1 VYFRDGNIYYRHGN
15 SQAAPAALYFAHL
28 EAFMSAISRRSF
40 TRTFMAGGSAAL
52 FAHPAWGQSPSP
64 ALPAEGAA
72 AGERFWQA
80 VRAQFVMPAD
90 LAVMNAANL
99 CPASAPALRALT
111 RETED
116 VDRNPSPQNRA
127 RLSSAKEATRKALAE
142 FLRVTPEE
150 IVITR
155 NTSES
160 NNLVSNGLDLKA
172 GDEVVIFSDNHPSN
186 NQAWQEKAKRFGFS
200 VAVVEQKNPHPGAE
214 YYLDAFT
221 RAMTPR
227 TRVLAFTHFTNTV
240 GDLFPA
246 REICAAA
253 RSRGVL
259 TMLDGAQTFGLFDVN
274 LREIDPDFYSGSAHK
289 WPCGARECGVLFVNS
304 RVHDRIW
311 PTSYSAYPG
320 AVGISRRLEAFG
332 QRDEATMIAFAEAL
346 AFQTKVGRKAIED
359 RSKSLAQQLLA
370 GLAKIEGF
378 RSFTSPVADRTGA
391 VVTFVPGTLD
401 MRKLVAAL
409 YERDKI
415 AVTTGGGAGRNGLRV
430 SPHFYNTPQEVERL
444 LGALSRYQKSGLLG

>member
-1 VYFRDGNIYYRHGN
+1 
-15 SQAAPAALYFAHL
+15 
-28 EAFMSAISRRSF
+28 MSSVSRRDF
-40 TRTFMAGGSAAL
+40 TRLFMAGGSAAL
-52 FAHPAWGQSPSP
+52 FTHPAWAQSAPP
-64 ALPAEGAA
+64 ALPANGAA

-80 VRAQFVMPAD
+80 VRAQFVMPPD

-99 CPASAPALRALT
+99 CPASGPVLKALT

-127 RLSSAKEATRKALAE
+127 RLSGAKENTRKALAE
-142 FLRVTPEE
+142 FLRVTPDE

-186 NQAWQEKAKRFGFS
+186 NQAWQEKSKRFGFS
-200 VAVVEQKNPHPGAE
+200 VSVVEQKNPHPGAE
-214 YYLDAFT
+214 YYVDAFT
-221 RAMTPR
+221 RALTPR
-227 TRVLAFTHFTNTV
+227 TKVLAFTHFTNTV

-246 REICAAA
+246 KAICAAA

-274 LREIDPDFYSGSAHK
+274 LRDIDPDFYSGSAHK

-311 PTSYSAYPG
+311 PSSYSAYPG

-346 AFQTKVGRKAIED
+346 AFQTTVGRAAIEE
-359 RSKSLAQQLLA
+359 RSKSLAQQLMA
-370 GLAKIEGF
+370 GLARLDGF
-378 RSFTSPVADRTGA
+378 HSFTSASADRNGA
-391 VVTFVPGTLD
+391 VVTFRPGTLD

-409 YERDKI
+409 YQNDKI
-415 AVTTGGGAGRNGLRV
+415 AVTTGGGAGRNGIRV
-430 SPHFYNTPQEVERL
+430 SPHFYNTPEEIDRL
-444 LGALSRYQKSGLLG
+444 LGALTRYQKSGLAG

>member
-1 VYFRDGNIYYRHGN
+1 
-15 SQAAPAALYFAHL
+15 
-28 EAFMSAISRRSF
+28 MSSVSRRDFSRLF
-40 TRTFMAGGSAAL
+40 LAGGSAAL
-52 FAHPAWGQSPSP
+52 VANRAWAAQAP
-64 ALPAEGAA
+64 ALSLPANGAA
-72 AGERFWQA
+72 AGETFWKA
-80 VRAQFVMPAD
+80 VRAQFVMPPD

-99 CPASAPALRALT
+99 CPASAPVLQALT

-116 VDRNPSPQNRA
+116 VDRNPSPQNRS
-127 RLSSAKEATRKALAE
+127 RLSGAKENTRKALAE
-142 FLRVTPEE
+142 FLGVTPEE

-160 NNLVSNGLDLKA
+160 NNLVSNGVELKA
-172 GDEVVIFSDNHPSN
+172 GDEVVIFADNHPSN
-186 NQAWQEKAKRFGFS
+186 NQAWQEKSKRFGFT
-200 VAVVEQKNPHPGAE
+200 VRVVEQKNPHPGAE
-214 YYLDAFT
+214 YYIDAFT
-221 RAMTPR
+221 RALTPQ

-246 REICAAA
+246 KEICAAA
-253 RSRGVL
+253 RFRGVL
-259 TMLDGAQTFGLFDVN
+259 TLVDGAQTFGLFDVN

-289 WPCGARECGVLFVNS
+289 WPCGARECGVLFVNA

-359 RSKSLAQQLLA
+359 RSKALAQQLLA
-370 GLAKIEGF
+370 GLRKIDGF
-378 RSFTSPVADRTGA
+378 KPFTSPEPDRTGA
-391 VVTFVPGTLD
+391 VVTFQPGSLD

-409 YERDKI
+409 YQNDKI
-415 AVTTGGGAGRNGLRV
+415 GVTTGGGAGRNGLRV
-430 SPHFYNTPQEVERL
+430 SPHFYNTPEEIDRL
-444 LGALSRYQKSGLLG
+444 LAALTRYSRSGV